1 MKDTALCTFCE
12 QGNHDHPAYSPE
24 VCRCG
29 CPCHGSF
36 VGDSQLTAP
45 SKAVGSLPVEVLG

>member
-29 CPCHGSF
+29 CPCHGSL
-36 VGDSQLTAP
+36 VGDSQLTA
-45 SKAVGSLPVEVLG
+45 SCKAVGSLPVEVLG